1 MNGLFGM
8 WVELEERSYGADCR
22 VYTPEKAN
30 KFSNV
35 YVSNLRLHE
44 VKLHLIECCPS
55 VSQLE

>member
-8 WVELEERSYGADCR
+8 RVELEERSYGADCR

-35 YVSNLRLHE
+35 YVSNLILYE
-44 VKLHLIECCPS
+44 VIPDRVLSKC
-55 VSQLE
+55 